1 MRLTQNKIEKILIT
15 ILGEEGLP
23 LVRELVGKENVSEF
37 DLAKK
42 IKKDIKIVRKQLY
55 TLYNHNVVGFNRKK
69 DKQKGWYIYYWTL
82 LPESIRFSYFK
93 MKRNL
98 LDRLRYQLEKESSE
112 IFFVCPNN
120 CVRLNFDQSMD
131 FEFRCPECGEL
142 THQDDGKTRI
152 GELSKLIKGTESEL
166 EKLIKQ
172 RQTKRKIVQEKQKEV
187 KAKKV
192 AKKKSAPKK
201 SLPKKSAT
209 KRTTKTEIKQ
219 KTATKKTAVKKPADK
234 KKSTVKKSTLKAVDK
249 KKTVKKGKK

>member
-1 MRLTQNKIEKILIT
+1 MRLTQTKIEEILVT

-23 LVRELVGKENVSEF
+23 LVKELAGKENVSEF

-42 IKKDIKIVRKQLY
+42 IKKDIKVVRKQLY
-55 TLYNHNVVGFNRKK
+55 TLYNHNLVGFNRKK

-98 LDRLRYQLEKESSE
+98 LDRLKQQLEKESSE
-112 IFFVCPNN
+112 IFFICPNN

-152 GELSKLIKGTESEL
+152 QELSKLIKTTESEL

-172 RQTKRKIVQEKQKEV
+172 RQTKRKIVKEKQKEV

-192 AKKKSAPKK
+192 AKKKVAPKK
-201 SLPKKSAT
+201 TSP
-209 KRTTKTEIKQ
+209 
-219 KTATKKTAVKKPADK
+219 
-234 KKSTVKKSTLKAVDK
+234 KKSTVKKTVKTETKKKTSTKKATAKKPAAKEKTTAKKTTPKTTIK